1 MMTFTFLM
9 HVDTSLKKRL
19 VQCQRVSWPM
29 YLLTMKYINRSTVL
43 YRYTLQITHH
53 LRGDYT
59 FKGRLYV

>member
-1 MMTFTFLM
+1 MITFTFLM

-43 YRYTLQITHH
+43 YRYKLQDNTP
-53 LRGDYT
+53 